1 MKKALLSIT
10 LVTLVSVLIYSCSSD
25 DDDSAASSVIQ
36 TPTPEPDA
44 TKYTLT
50 ISAGEGG
57 SVSTE
62 GGTYDEGTKVTVT
75 ANPKEGYGFAGWT
88 NFESNSSTINITLN
102 SNTSVSASFITLPSL
117 SMVSS
122 STSIFTKSKKDTLT
136 FETNVPGGF
145 NKLEINS
152 DNGDV
157 EIVSQ
162 PEIGGTSG
170 EIKLTYNPQTIV
182 NVDYF
187 RTIAGYDDLS
197 ISVFDSFENSTS
209 DDIKVMT
216 QPEPIF
222 NKDYLR
228 TNKETSS
235 SRADRLDVNLIRFL
249 NRRDNLHGCGPKYNI
264 VENLN
269 LNGNQW
275 DVYGHFV
282 MIDIDLDGYDDLVVH
297 PNYLH
302 PEDPSLFTSVKMDI
316 EVYFYRNGEYV
327 FQEILTQLGIAP
339 NAYLTRK
346 FLVGDFDND
355 GRPDLYCV
363 NSGIDAPPY
372 TNERSFFLYN
382 DFNTNGKFTLVE
394 NQFVNYGHNAAS
406 GDIDNDGDLD
416 IFQNGRGQ
424 GGLFDFVINNGGRSF
439 SQGNLLSNFVY
450 NSNRST
456 FFNDIYT
463 SELRDLNGDGFLD
476 LLLHGHAF
484 EDKEDD
490 NMPFEPAHG
499 KILFSNS
506 NGEFLL
512 ENIKYFPHVES
523 YDLGLDFNFIDIDM
537 DGSEEIL
544 VLRTGD
550 GTLGEKID
558 GGDVNQN
565 IGRTNYYSGYFI
577 QVVDI
582 DQELNL
588 IDITDQYM
596 DGNGQYG
603 VPHGCDNL
611 NIFWLQIGDY
621 DNNGQ
626 IDLYGLKSMG
636 DGKPLVRWE
645 LSGTKFVKR
654 SPQGTD
660 WMFMP

>member
-1 MKKALLSIT
+1 
-10 LVTLVSVLIYSCSSD
+10 
-25 DDDSAASSVIQ
+25 
-36 TPTPEPDA
+36 
-44 TKYTLT
+44 
-50 ISAGEGG
+50 
-57 SVSTE
+57 
-62 GGTYDEGTKVTVT
+62 
-75 ANPKEGYGFAGWT
+75 
-88 NFESNSSTINITLN
+88 
-102 SNTSVSASFITLPSL
+102 
-117 SMVSS
+117 MVSS

-136 FETNVPGGF
+136 FEANVPGGF

-162 PEIGGTSG
+162 PEIGATSG

-197 ISVFDSFENSTS
+197 ISVFDSFENNTS

-249 NRRDNLHGCGPKYNI
+249 NRRDNLAGCGPKYNI

-269 LNGNQW
+269 LNDNQA

-297 PNYLH
+297 PNYYTGNRM
-302 PEDPSLFTSVKMDI
+302 EFTSIKMDI

-346 FLVGDFDND
+346 FLVGDFDSD

-372 TNERSFFLYN
+372 TLERSFFLYN

-416 IFQNGRGQ
+416 IFQNGRFQ
-424 GGLFDFVINNGGRSF
+424 GGLFDFVLNNGGRSF
-439 SQGNLLSNFVY
+439 IQGNLLSDFEY
-450 NSNRST
+450 NTNKWD
-456 FFNDIYT
+456 FFNEINT

-476 LLLHGHAF
+476 LLLHGHSN
-484 EDKEDD
+484 EDTEDD

-506 NGEFLL
+506 SGQFLL
-512 ENIKYFPHVES
+512 NNIKYFPHVE
-523 YDLGLDFNFIDIDM
+523 YFDYGLDFQFFDFDS
-537 DGSEEIL
+537 DGKDEVI

-550 GTLGEKID
+550 GEFGED
-558 GGDVNQN
+558 SGSLNE
-565 IGRTNYYSGYFI
+565 NYGASNKYMGYYFQLI
-577 QVVDI
+577 DI
-582 DQELNL
+582 DEDSNL
-588 IDITDQYM
+588 IDVTDQYM
-596 DGNGQYG
+596 DGNGQSG
-603 VPHGCDNL
+603 IPHGCDNL

-636 DGKPLVRWE
+636 EGRPLVRWE
-645 LSGTKFVKR
+645 FNGSRFVKR
-654 SPQGTD
+654 SPTGND
-660 WMFMP
+660 WMWMP